1 MTRLNI
7 VLIATVMVL
16 GAAGAALA
24 QGRTQNVILVTLDG
38 TRTQEMF
45 GGFDREI
52 FEASRKSAK
61 APEQQALYQ
70 QAYDRFWAASA
81 GERRQKLMPFLWTE
95 LVKQGSIAGNAAKG
109 SRMMVTNRHRVSY
122 PGYSEILTGHAR
134 DTEIVDN
141 TAKQNPHPTVLE
153 FMRSTLQLDAS
164 RVAAFTSWDTFQQIA
179 QHVPDSIMVNAGQ
192 DLLEDSDAQVAALNA
207 LQTDVVPPWPGVRH
221 DGLTFRLAKRYL
233 ELKKPRLLFISFDE
247 TDEWSHE
254 GRYDL
259 LLPAIHNI
267 DGWLKELW
275 TTVQSMDEYRDKTTI
290 IVTTDH
296 GRGTTTTGWRDHGEK
311 IEGAQNIWAA
321 FISPDSALRGEWQ
334 NASTI
339 YQNQIAA
346 TIARLLGAD
355 YSKQD
360 PEAGRPI
367 DQLFAPGAR

>member
-1 MTRLNI
+1 MTRLSV

-38 TRTQEMF
+38 TRNQEMF

-52 FEASRKSAK
+52 FEASRKNAK

-70 QAYDRFWAASA
+70 QTYDRFWAASA
-81 GERRQKLMPFLWTE
+81 DERRQKLMPFLWTE
-95 LVKQGSIAGNAAKG
+95 LVKHGSIAGNAAKG

-134 DTEIVDN
+134 DTEIIDN
-141 TAKQNPHPTVLE
+141 TAQQNPHPTVLE
-153 FMRSTLQLDAS
+153 FVRSTLQLDAS
-164 RVAAFTSWDTFQQIA
+164 RVAAFTSWDMFEQIA
-179 QHVPDSIMVNAGQ
+179 QHVPNSIMVNAGQ
-192 DLLEDSDAQVAALNA
+192 DLLEDSDAQVVALNA

-233 ELKKPRLLFISFDE
+233 ELKKPRVLFISFDE

-275 TTVQSMDEYRDKTTI
+275 TTVQSMEEYRDKTTI

-296 GRGTTTTGWRDHGEK
+296 GRGTTTTAWRDHGGK
-311 IEGAQNIWAA
+311 VEGAQNIWAA
-321 FISPDSALRGEWQ
+321 FISPDSTLRGEWQ
-334 NASTI
+334 NTATI

-346 TIARLLGAD
+346 TIARLLGGD
-355 YSKQD
+355 YSRQD

-367 DQLFAPGAR
+367 DQLFSGGAR